1 LWHAGKHREAYD
13 MFARIQAWG
22 TITNGSAY
30 LMVMRGIFKESTKTR
45 RIPMSDVAMGGAGRG
60 SGGGGNRG
68 PAVPLDE
75 AGKKVIRDY
84 WDQFMKPYLRA

>member
-1 LWHAGKHREAYD
+1 
-13 MFARIQAWG
+13 
-22 TITNGSAY
+22 
-30 LMVMRGIFKESTKTR
+30 
-45 RIPMSDVAMGGAGRG
+45 MSDVAMGGAGRG